1 MDSTVKLIEQA
12 LVARLAAK
20 LQGVV
25 VESYAGQLDDQL
37 ATWVRQ
43 LPAVWVTF
51 ERLPSQRRVSR
62 RKLHA
67 TARFQVMVAQRA
79 LVGEPAARQGANG
92 FKGVYDLLD
101 GDVKQALMDQA
112 LGLAIEPFHPA
123 GTQMVAQGYFANEA
137 VAVMSAAW
145 VTAFT
150 ETVPDLPEEEPAEL
164 HTVGLDYS
172 IQPGDDAADTGDVVT
187 LQASQA

>member
-1 MDSTVKLIEQA
+1 MESTINTIEQA
-12 LVARLAAK
+12 MVARLKAK

-51 ERLPSQRRVSR
+51 ERLPEQRRLSR
-62 RKLHA
+62 RKIKA

-79 LVGEPAARQGANG
+79 LTGEPAARQGAHG
-92 FKGVYDLLD
+92 FKGVYGLLD
-101 GDVKQALMDQA
+101 GDVKQVLMDST
-112 LGLAIEPFHPA
+112 LGLAIEPMAPA

-137 VAVMSAAW
+137 VAVMSCAW
-145 VTAFT
+145 VTAFV
-150 ETVPDLPEEEPAEL
+150 ESVPDLPDEEPAEL
-164 HTVGLDYS
+164 HTVGLGYP
-172 IQPGDDAADTGDVVT
+172 IKPGDDEADASDVVT
-187 LQASQA
+187 LKPATP